1 MARAGLTPD
10 RVREAAIKLV
20 RAEGFDALSL
30 GALARELG
38 VRVPSLYNHVDNL
51 DTLRAAVS
59 ASAILSL
66 DEALRD
72 APSLETIAHAYLAFA
87 RTEPGL
93 YRASLRAPNPEN
105 THHEAAALRVLERIE
120 EALAEFSLGP
130 DERID
135 AIRGLRALLHGFV
148 ELTLAGAFEMPR
160 SIETSLDSVLATF
173 RRGLEAPTPGS
184 RT

>member
-10 RVREAAIKLV
+10 RVGDAAIELV
-20 RAEGFDALSL
+20 RAEGFEELSL

-38 VRVPSLYNHVDNL
+38 VRVPSLYNHVTGL
-51 DTLRAAVS
+51 DALRATVAAAAVL
-59 ASAILSL
+59 AL
-66 DEALRD
+66 DEALSE
-72 APSLETIAHAYLAFA
+72 ANTLETIAHAYLAFA

-93 YRASLRAPNPEN
+93 YRASLRAPDPEN

-120 EALAEFSLGP
+120 EALSEFPLGP

-160 SIETSLDSVLATF
+160 PIEISLDAVLAAF
-173 RRGLEAPTPGS
+173 RRGLETFPAT
-184 RT
+184 